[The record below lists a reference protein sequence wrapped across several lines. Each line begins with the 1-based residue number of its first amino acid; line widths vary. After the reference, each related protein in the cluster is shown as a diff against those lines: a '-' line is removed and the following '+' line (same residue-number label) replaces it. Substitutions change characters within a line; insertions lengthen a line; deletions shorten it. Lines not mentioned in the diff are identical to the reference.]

1 MRVSGHRSSG
11 GTARIYP
18 GHGKVV
24 ADGAAKVA
32 QYIAHRDAREA
43 QIVAALRTG
52 GGASAAGASGGGGA
66 GGMTPPAIVDVVY
79 AEQALG
85 DVLKLAAARS
95 VVQHLEKLRK
105 EGIVAADGARWRLVE
120 GRL

>member
-1 MRVSGHRSSG
+1 MCGAGPPASFCLRRSC
-11 GTARIYP
+11 
-18 GHGKVV
+18 
-24 ADGAAKVA
+24 AAKVA

-43 QIVAALRTG
+43 QIVAALR
-52 GGASAAGASGGGGA
+52 SGGGV

-79 AEQALG
+79 AEQQLG

-105 EGIVAADGARWRLVE
+105 EGIVVADGARWRLVE